1 MGVDSVGIGIS
12 GLLAFQ
18 KSMATASHNITN
30 ADTEGFS
37 RQRVSL
43 SVNDALFTGD
53 GFLGTGTGVSQIT
66 RIWDKFAQTNLN
78 EVSSSSSK
86 FNLMETLSDEL
97 DSIFSNEKSGLSPK
111 IQDLFVS
118 LQSVAESPSSSSAKK
133 QFVTAADSL
142 ANRFNSLGSL
152 VEGVE
157 AESYGRQKNIV
168 REINSYTNAISDL
181 NKKIVNASVSSNRQP
196 NDLYDQRDL
205 LLLKLSEKI
214 DVSTLDNKNGSI
226 NIFISNGQPLIT
238 VSGSREMILSPSEF
252 DNSKM
257 EVHLKSGQ
265 NTLKVSDQIK
275 GGELGGV
282 ISFMTNEIPNI
293 KRSIGRLAAWVST
306 TINNQH
312 RTGIDENGNFGG
324 DVFNIADSISKSSAN
339 NTGDA
344 RLAITFNK
352 AVKNDLQSDVYRVT
366 KTASSWI
373 IVNENTQTNK
383 TVTTDDF
390 DFEGMNISLDSG
402 TANAGDM
409 FLISPTE
416 DSLMTIRSQIT
427 SPALV
432 ATAYPIQ
439 SSSKL
444 DYDVEVSSGELDY
457 EIINNSLPTIPTELR
472 NNYNIVLDQAS
483 GVFNIALASDPL
495 NILATSSYDPTKSE
509 QKISYGAWS
518 FNISG
523 NVPDGAEF
531 YMKTAEG
538 SDVSGDNRSTLDM
551 ASLQFENLFLNGT
564 ETIHGVY
571 EDIVASVGSL
581 AHNNSINAEA
591 QSALLAQA
599 EQRRAEVSGVNLDE
613 EAANLI
619 KLQQAY
625 QAAAKVIQVADK
637 MFQILINTV

>member
-37 RQRVSL
+37 RQRVGL
-43 SVNDALFTGD
+43 SVSDALYTGD
-53 GFLGTGTGVSQIT
+53 GFLGTGTNISKIS
-66 RIWDKFAQTNLN
+66 RIWDKFAQTSLN
-78 EVSSSSSK
+78 DVSSSSSK
-86 FNLMETLSDEL
+86 FNIMETLSDEL

-133 QFVTAADSL
+133 QFITAADSL
-142 ANRFNSLGSL
+142 ANRFNSLGAL
-152 VEGVE
+152 VDGIES
-157 AESYGRQKNIV
+157 ESYGRQKNIV

-181 NKKIVNASVSSNRQP
+181 NKKIVNASVSNRKPP
-196 NDLYDQRDL
+196 NDLFDQRDR

-214 DVSTLDNKNGSI
+214 DVSTIDNRNGSI
-226 NIFISNGQPLIT
+226 NIFISNGQPLVT
-238 VSGSREMILSPSEF
+238 ASGYREMVLSPSEF

-257 EVHLKSGQ
+257 EVHIKDGK
-265 NTLKVSDQIK
+265 NTLKISDMVK

-282 ISFMTNEIPNI
+282 IAFMENEVPGI
-293 KRSIGRLAAWVST
+293 KRSIGRLAAWIST

-324 DVFNIADSISKSSAN
+324 SVFDISKSMSRSSAN

-344 RLAITFNK
+344 RLSASFNK
-352 AVKNDLQSDVYRVT
+352 GAQNNLQPDIYRVT

-373 IVNENTQTNK
+373 IVNENTNANK
-383 TVTTDDF
+383 TVTSNNF
-390 DFEGMNISLDSG
+390 SFEGMNVKLDSG

-409 FLISPTE
+409 FMISPTE

-427 SPALV
+427 SPDLV

-439 SSSKL
+439 SGSKF
-444 DYDVEVSSGELDY
+444 DYDVEVSSGKLDY
-457 EIINNSLPTIPTELR
+457 DIINNSLPTIPSELR
-472 NNYNIVLDQAS
+472 
-483 GVFNIALASDPL
+483 SDYDITL
-495 NILATSSYDPTKSE
+495 NKATSEFEISLSSSPSVIIGTSAYDATKSE
-509 QKISYGAWS
+509 QNITYGAWS
-518 FNISG
+518 FNVSG
-523 NVPDGAEF
+523 NIPDGAEF
-531 YMKTAEG
+531 YINTAEG
-538 SDVSGDNRSTLDM
+538 SDSSGDNRSTLDM
-551 ASLQFENLFLNGT
+551 ASMQFENLFLNGT

-571 EDIVASVGSL
+571 EDIVSGVGSL

-591 QSALLAQA
+591 QAALLSQA
-599 EQRRAEVSGVNLDE
+599 EERRAEVSGVNLDE